1 MSLFKTLFDPLGP
14 EYCNFFIY
22 VSIFSFI
29 ILIFSALYV
38 ASTLFNKKKIGFAQ
52 TMILLFQPLLLYF
65 VNRLYY
71 SMCVNS
77 MSKN

>member
-14 EYCNFFIY
+14 EYCNFFMY

-38 ASTLFNKKKIGFAQ
+38 ASTIFNKKKIGFAQ
-52 TMILLFQPLLLYF
+52 TMVLLFQPLLLYF

-71 SMCVNS
+71 SMCVQS
-77 MSKN
+77 MGKQ